1 MMRSDSV
8 PQMIGI
14 ETIQRG
20 KSCPYGTT
28 NSELTSGLIVRI
40 GGSRSTVRLER
51 ETRHRGSQ

>member
-1 MMRSDSV
+1 
-8 PQMIGI
+8 MIGI

-28 NSELTSGLIVRI
+28 NSELTSGLIERI
-40 GGSRSTVRLER
+40 GGSPSTVRLER